1 MRLEVY
7 NSYTE
12 RRETITLPLWKYLV
26 LRLVGRVYL
35 ERRRY
40 PDWRDMAPFYI
51 FHCPRH
57 GFILD
62 YPHGWGQVLY
72 CKLCEQEQNT
82 LRKGSSQDH

>member
-1 MRLEVY
+1 VIEIRVKVY

-12 RRETITLPLWKYLV
+12 RWETVNLPFWKYLV

-40 PDWRDMAPFYI
+40 PGWRDTAPFYI
-51 FHCPRH
+51 FRCPRH

-72 CKLCEQEQNT
+72 CKLCEEEYET
-82 LRKGSSQDH
+82 GKS